1 MPRVHVDEFSYAPLN
16 IWVGSDE
23 VGDDGSYFCSVL
35 PYILRT
41 SWDWHR
47 DCPRKVKS
55 TQYRNVNRWTTDP
68 LHILSP
74 VSVPP
79 PPLLSRYYSSMYKG
93 ELLPFIN
100 KCGSS
105 DHLIQF
111 RFRPLIYP
119 VLALMVRYQEGSH
132 YSPLGVDIAAFE
144 SDSKLTFRRT
154 SRDAKSTRGQHAET
168 HIDTHQWP

>member
-1 MPRVHVDEFSYAPLN
+1 MRLTEFMVLESLVSEGGPCSGGGMPRVHMDEFSYASLN

-41 SWDWHR
+41 LWDWHR

-55 TQYRNVNRWTTDP
+55 TQDRNINRWTTDP

-74 VSVPP
+74 VSFPP

-100 KCGSS
+100 ECGSS
-105 DHLIQF
+105 DHLIVNSGF
-111 RFRPLIYP
+111 
-119 VLALMVRYQEGSH
+119 GH
-132 YSPLGVDIAAFE
+132 
-144 SDSKLTFRRT
+144 
-154 SRDAKSTRGQHAET
+154 
-168 HIDTHQWP
+168 